1 MLTDLKDRKWP
12 ERAKGLGM
20 NLLHQ
25 GYVTEGQMVA
35 LSLGFPGM
43 CMTIPAD
50 ESYVTALCVD
60 RRKVVYGGT
69 GGRNAH
75 LIAAMTFGLTGVVID
90 MGVLQEDARVTSV
103 IAARDGRV
111 FATTAPGA
119 PLPVPDPPGYP
130 PAGEGALYVHSSEH
144 LPADLIHEW
153 HISKTPSEKLCV
165 PLPDEGIACAVMTY
179 TMERRELIM
188 GIGER
193 TGTLFI
199 YDVEQEDVEVLGPVD
214 EHGLFSRTLGVGP
227 EDAVYGTAGLGELWR
242 YGPFT
247 HGLERLEVRIPG
259 VASRAVRNQ
268 ADSLAYDRRSG
279 LIYGGGSADGVLF
292 VLDPQAVTVRSLGKP
307 NCNRG
312 VRGMAVTN
320 DGRVFGM
327 AGRSGEIAHL
337 FCIEPQTHEVRDLG
351 LVASVLESRRFGYE
365 FTCGVVNQDGHVF
378 FGEHDRGGHVWLYC
392 PAIKAP
398 QEVQRDD

>member
-20 NLLHQ
+20 DLRHQ

-43 CMTIPAD
+43 CMPIPAD

-90 MGVLQEDARVTSV
+90 MGVLQQDARTTSV
-103 IAARDGRV
+103 MVSGDGRV

-119 PLPVPDPPGYP
+119 PLPIPDPPGYP
-130 PAGEGALYVHSSEH
+130 PAGEGALYEHSTEH

-165 PLPDEGIACAVMTY
+165 PLPGEGIACAVMTSSIQGK
-179 TMERRELIM
+179 ELIV

-193 TGTLFI
+193 TGTLFT
-199 YDVEQEDVEVLGPVD
+199 YEVEGKDLKVIGPVD
-214 EHGLFSRTLGVGP
+214 DHGLFSRTLVVGH
-227 EDAVYGTAGLGELWR
+227 DGAVYGTAALGELWR
-242 YGPFT
+242 FGT
-247 HGLERLEVRIPG
+247 NTCGLGKLGLCIPS

-268 ADSLAYDRRSG
+268 ADSLALDPRSG
-279 LIYGGGSADGVLF
+279 LIYGGGTADGVLF
-292 VLDPQAVTVRSLGKP
+292 VFDPRARTVRSLGKP

-312 VRGMAVTN
+312 VKGMAVTN

-327 AGRSGEIAHL
+327 TGRSGEIAHL
-337 FCIEPQTHEVRDLG
+337 FCIEPATHEVKDLG

-365 FTCGVVNQDGHVF
+365 FTCGVANQDGHIF

-392 PAIKAP
+392 PAIEAP
-398 QEVQRDD
+398 QEEKCDD